1 MFGMQPEDTLFMAL
15 DSDRIQWLKNRFGDS
30 VKFCEP
36 MSRHT
41 SLRVGG
47 PAEALVAPENLEDL
61 KALVKWSWN
70 NRLPYLMVGEG
81 TNLLVKDSGIRGIVI
96 VLTQC
101 QKTIVQT
108 GEKAGGPIV
117 NASASVRMRSLCA
130 YALKQ
135 GLEGMNFALG
145 IPGTVGGGIMMNAGT
160 SHGAMGNVLESI
172 TVLLPT
178 GRTRRIRREQL
189 DFSYRTLS
197 WNRDLTDGYHTQTVI
212 LDGAFCLRPSDP
224 EKLKKEAR
232 TILKTRWKKQ
242 PLGRP
247 SAGCF
252 FKNPSSGKTAGQ
264 LIEMA
269 GLKGKSIGGAE
280 ISSKHA
286 NFFINRHNASAADF
300 LALMA
305 LTEETLSNKFNI
317 DLEREVKIVGT

>member
-1 MFGMQPEDTLFMAL
+1 MQPEDIRFMAL
-15 DSDRIQWLKNRFGDS
+15 DSDFIKWLENRFGDN
-30 VKFCEP
+30 VKFHEP
-36 MSRHT
+36 MSSHT

-47 PAEALVAPENLEDL
+47 PAEALVTPENLEDL
-61 KALVKWSWN
+61 KALVEWSWN
-70 NRLPYLMVGEG
+70 NGLSYLIIGEG
-81 TNLLVKDSGIRGIVI
+81 TNLLIKDGGIRGIVI
-96 VLTQC
+96 VLTKC
-101 QKTIVQT
+101 LNTLVQT
-108 GEKAGGPIV
+108 GMEADGPIV
-117 NASASVRMRSLCA
+117 TASASVRMRSLCA

-160 SHGAMGNVLESI
+160 SHGAMENVLESI

-197 WNRDLTDGYHTQTVI
+197 WNSELTEGHYAQTVI
-212 LDGAFCLRPSDP
+212 LDGCFRLRPSDS

-232 TILKTRWKKQ
+232 KILKARWKKQ
-242 PLGRP
+242 PMSWP

-305 LTEETLSNKFNI
+305 LTEETVSNKFNI
-317 DLEREVKIVGT
+317 DLKREVKIVGT